1 MKTTAPHN
9 KTTTSNRETF
19 TVPEGYAMAGT
30 EFSISDIEVEDAPD
44 DSGDGILT
52 YELYHEDDVDGNELS
67 KIVNQIMLDAMTRQ
81 IEEAKSKN
89 DTD

>member
-1 MKTTAPHN
+1 MTKTSQ
-9 KTTTSNRETF
+9 KTTTSDRETF
-19 TVPEGYAMAGT
+19 TVPEGYEMEGT
-30 EFSISDIEVEDAPD
+30 KFSISDIEVEDAPD

-67 KIVNQIMLDAMTRQ
+67 KIVNEVILDALRRQ
-81 IEEAKSKN
+81 VD

>member
-9 KTTTSNRETF
+9 KTTF
-19 TVPEGYAMAGT
+19 TVPEGYEMEGT
-30 EFSISDIEVEDAPD
+30 KFSVSDIQVEDHSD
-44 DSGDGILT
+44 GSGDGVLT

-67 KIVNQIMLDAMTRQ
+67 KIVNEIILNAVKRQ
-81 IEEAKSKN
+81 AN

>member
-1 MKTTAPHN
+1 MTKQSM

-44 DSGDGILT
+44 GSGDGILT

-67 KIVNQIMLDAMTRQ
+67 KIVNEVILDALKRQ
-81 IEEAKSKN
+81 AD
-89 DTD
+89 DTN

>member
-9 KTTTSNRETF
+9 KTTF
-19 TVPEGYAMAGT
+19 TVPEGYEMEGT
-30 EFSISDIEVEDAPD
+30 KFSVSDIQVEDHSD
-44 DSGDGILT
+44 GSGDGVLT

-67 KIVNQIMLDAMTRQ
+67 KIVNEIILDAVKRQ
-81 IEEAKSKN
+81 AN

>member
-9 KTTTSNRETF
+9 KTTF
-19 TVPEGYAMAGT
+19 TVPEGYEMEGT
-30 EFSISDIEVEDAPD
+30 KFSVSDIQVEDHPD
-44 DSGDGILT
+44 GSGDGVLT

-67 KIVNQIMLDAMTRQ
+67 KIVNEIILNAVKRQ
-81 IEEAKSKN
+81 AN

>member
-9 KTTTSNRETF
+9 KTTF
-19 TVPEGYAMAGT
+19 TVPEGYEMEGT
-30 EFSISDIEVEDAPD
+30 KFSVSDIQVEDYPD
-44 DSGDGILT
+44 GSGDGVLT

-67 KIVNQIMLDAMTRQ
+67 KIVNEIILDAVKRQ
-81 IEEAKSKN
+81 AN

>member
-9 KTTTSNRETF
+9 KTTF
-19 TVPEGYAMAGT
+19 TVPEGYEMEGT
-30 EFSISDIEVEDAPD
+30 KFSVSDIQVEDYPD
-44 DSGDGILT
+44 GSGDGILT

-67 KIVNQIMLDAMTRQ
+67 KIVNEIILNAVKRQ
-81 IEEAKSKN
+81 AI

>member
-9 KTTTSNRETF
+9 KTTTSDRETF
-19 TVPEGYAMAGT
+19 TVPEGYEMAGT

-67 KIVNQIMLDAMTRQ
+67 KIVNEVILDALRRQ
-81 IEEAKSKN
+81 VD

>member
-1 MKTTAPHN
+1 MTNTSQ
-9 KTTTSNRETF
+9 KTTTSDRETF
-19 TVPEGYAMAGT
+19 TVPEGYEMEGT
-30 EFSISDIEVEDAPD
+30 KFSISDIEVDDHPD
-44 DSGDGILT
+44 GSGDGILT

-89 DTD
+89 DTN

>member
-9 KTTTSNRETF
+9 KTTF
-19 TVPEGYAMAGT
+19 IVPEGYEMEGT
-30 EFSISDIEVEDAPD
+30 EFSISEIEVNDAPD

-67 KIVNQIMLDAMTRQ
+67 KIVNEVILDALKRQ
-81 IEEAKSKN
+81 AD
-89 DTD
+89 DTN

>member
-1 MKTTAPHN
+1 MTDTSQ

-30 EFSISDIEVEDAPD
+30 EFSISDIVVEDAPNG
-44 DSGDGILT
+44 SGDGIVT

-67 KIVNQIMLDAMTRQ
+67 KIVNEVILDALKR
-81 IEEAKSKN
+81 EVGR
-89 DTD
+89 

>member
-9 KTTTSNRETF
+9 KTTF
-19 TVPEGYAMAGT
+19 TVPEGYEMEGT
-30 EFSISDIEVEDAPD
+30 KFSVSDIQVEDHPD
-44 DSGDGILT
+44 GSGDGVLT

-67 KIVNQIMLDAMTRQ
+67 KIVNEIILDAVKRQ
-81 IEEAKSKN
+81 AN